1 MKSEKVRYE
10 FKGVYKNENGVSKI
24 EVYKNFNN
32 ILSEK
37 EEKEELYNFNQMLVK
52 WYKADTI
59 ITSSINKVGEANVVD
74 YKEIK
79 GIDLNEL
86 KSFDLEN
93 KDKIEQLITV
103 MEKVGEFELQTGF
116 EEETDLVD
124 EDELKENRENIIKAG
139 LDTIK
144 EMYKFMVKLGFS
156 NEEIN
161 KWIGELNEN

>member
-1 MKSEKVRYE
+1 MKSEKIRYE
-10 FKGVYKNENGVSKI
+10 FKGVYKNENGISKI

-37 EEKEELYNFNQMLVK
+37 EEKEELYKFNQMLVK

-139 LDTIK
+139 LDIIK